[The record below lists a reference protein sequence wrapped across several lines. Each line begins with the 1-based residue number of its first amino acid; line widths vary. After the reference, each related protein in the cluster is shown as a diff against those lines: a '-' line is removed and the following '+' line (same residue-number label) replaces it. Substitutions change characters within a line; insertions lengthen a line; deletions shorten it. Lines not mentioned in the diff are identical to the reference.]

1 MEKFIKN
8 FTNQMLN
15 QDYQKI
21 SAETIFR
28 DLDDWDSLSAMAVI
42 AMIED
47 IYFIKISDEEF
58 INLKTIQQ
66 LYNFITKHK

>member
-1 MEKFIKN
+1 MEIFIKN
-8 FTNQMLN
+8 FTNQLLKP
-15 QDYQKI
+15 DDQKI
-21 SAETIFR
+21 TAETIFR
-28 DLDDWDSLSAMAVI
+28 DLDDWDSLTAMAVI

-47 IYFIKISDEEF
+47 IYFIKISDEDF

>member
-28 DLDDWDSLSAMAVI
+28 DLDDWDSLTAMAVI

>member
-15 QDYQKI
+15 QDDQKI
-21 SAETIFR
+21 SAETFFR
-28 DLDDWDSLSAMAVI
+28 DLDDWDSLTAMAVI

-58 INLKTIQQ
+58 VKLKTIQQ